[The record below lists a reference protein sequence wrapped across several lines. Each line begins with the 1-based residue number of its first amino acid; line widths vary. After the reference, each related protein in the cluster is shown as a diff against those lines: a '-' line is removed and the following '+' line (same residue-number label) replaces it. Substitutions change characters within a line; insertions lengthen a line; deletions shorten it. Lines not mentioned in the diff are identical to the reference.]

1 MNSIAQSEQVKK
13 IEKVRTKGFKNKNS
27 YGYLFVLPFFILLL
41 LFAIIPN
48 IFTLFISFTKW
59 NNYTDLTF
67 VGLKNYIKIIND
79 GLFFKSLFNTLRIML
94 ISLPIGI
101 LLSLSLAFIIDQKIV
116 RHAGVFKTLFFLP
129 YITTPVAVGTL
140 FGLLFDYQTGF
151 INLILQKL
159 GIFKE
164 PVYWM
169 SKPEYVVVIVSII
182 VLWKS
187 FGYNMILYLA
197 GLKTIPKELYEAA
210 DIDGANIWQKFFYIS
225 IPKLNSVTMFVVITS
240 LIWGLQIFDEPAL
253 LLVATNTSAS
263 IASTIGGPGKSVY
276 TLVSYVYEEGFILFR
291 EGMASA
297 VSYLM
302 TIVIVIFSIFS
313 AKVLNKGEGE
323 S

>member
-1 MNSIAQSEQVKK
+1 MNSITHIEQVGKIKK
-13 IEKVRTKGFKNKNS
+13 TSNKGFKDKGN

-48 IFTLFISFTKW
+48 IFTFFISFTKW
-59 NNYTDLTF
+59 NNYTDLAF

-94 ISLPIGI
+94 IALPIGI
-101 LLSLSLAFIIDQKIV
+101 VLSISLAFIIDQNIV
-116 RHAGVFKTLFFLP
+116 KRAGIFKTLYFLP

-140 FGLLFDYQTGF
+140 FGLIFDYQTGF
-151 INLILQKL
+151 INLILQSL
-159 GIFKE
+159 GIFEE

-169 SKPEYVVVIVSII
+169 SKPMYVVVIVSII

-225 IPKLNSVTMFVVITS
+225 IPKLRSVTMFVVITS

-263 IASTIGGPGKSVY
+263 IASTIGGPDKSVY

-297 VSYLM
+297 VAYLM
-302 TIVIVIFSIFS
+302 TIVIVIFSALSVKI
-313 AKVLNKGEGE
+313 LNKGQGE